1 MNIGLV
7 SVRYARALLKFAE
20 NNNKAEEIYEQAK
33 FLQDIFAK
41 TKALHTALHNPL
53 IPLKKKRELIITA
66 SGEGVSDIFIKFIDL
81 LLKNDRQ
88 DCLQSIVLQ
97 YQELYN
103 NSKNI
108 LRGKLIT
115 AIEIDDTTM
124 SHLAKSV
131 EHKIEGNLE
140 LEKIVDPSIL
150 GGFILELDY
159 IRWDASLI
167 RQLNSIKQQY
177 IERNRRI
184 V

>member
-1 MNIGLV
+1 MNIGLI
-7 SVRYARALLKFAE
+7 SVRYATALSKFAE
-20 NNNKAEEIYEQAK
+20 NNNVETEIYEQAK
-33 FLQDIFAK
+33 FLQNIFVN
-41 TKALHTALHNPL
+41 TKALHTALDNPL
-53 IPLKKKRELIITA
+53 IPKAKKRQFIITA
-66 SGEGVSDIFIKFIDL
+66 SGEGISDVFIKFIDL
-81 LLKNDRQ
+81 LLENNRQ
-88 DCLQSIVLQ
+88 DCLQSIMLQ

-103 NSKNI
+103 ESKNI

-115 AIEIDDTTM
+115 AVEIDDTTM
-124 SHLAKSV
+124 SHLKNSV
-131 EHKIEGNLE
+131 EHKVEGELE

-150 GGFILELDY
+150 GGFILELDF

>member
-1 MNIGLV
+1 MNIGLI

-20 NNNKAEEIYEQAK
+20 NNNVETEIYEQAK
-33 FLQDIFAK
+33 FLQNIFAN
-41 TKALHTALHNPL
+41 TKALHTALDNPL
-53 IPLKKKRELIITA
+53 IPKAKKRQFIITA
-66 SGEGVSDIFIKFIDL
+66 SGEGISDVFIKFIDL
-81 LLKNDRQ
+81 LLENNRQ
-88 DCLQSIVLQ
+88 DCLQSIMIQ

-103 NSKNI
+103 ESKNI

-115 AIEIDDTTM
+115 AVEIDDTTM
-124 SHLAKSV
+124 SHLKNSV
-131 EHKIEGNLE
+131 EHKVEGELE

-150 GGFILELDY
+150 GGFILELDF

>member
-1 MNIGLV
+1 MNIGLI

-20 NNNKAEEIYEQAK
+20 NNNVETEIYEQAK
-33 FLQDIFAK
+33 FLQNIFAN
-41 TKALHTALHNPL
+41 TKALHTALDNPL
-53 IPLKKKRELIITA
+53 IPKAKKRQFIITA
-66 SGEGVSDIFIKFIDL
+66 SGEGISDVFIKFIDL
-81 LLKNDRQ
+81 LLENNRQ
-88 DCLQSIVLQ
+88 DCLQSIMLQ

-103 NSKNI
+103 ESKNI

-115 AIEIDDTTM
+115 AVEIDDTTM
-124 SHLAKSV
+124 SHLKNSV
-131 EHKIEGNLE
+131 EHKVEGELE

-150 GGFILELDY
+150 GGFILELDF

-167 RQLNSIKQQY
+167 RQINSIKQQY

>member
-1 MNIGLV
+1 MNIGLI

-20 NNNKAEEIYEQAK
+20 NNNVETEIYEQAK
-33 FLQDIFAK
+33 FLQNIFAN
-41 TKALHTALHNPL
+41 TKALHTALDNPL
-53 IPLKKKRELIITA
+53 IPKAKKRQFIITA
-66 SGEGVSDIFIKFIDL
+66 SGEGISDVFIKFIDL
-81 LLKNDRQ
+81 LLENNRQ
-88 DCLQSIVLQ
+88 DCLQSIMLQ
-97 YQELYN
+97 YQQLYN
-103 NSKNI
+103 ESKDI

-115 AIEIDDTTM
+115 AVEIDDTTM
-124 SHLAKSV
+124 SHLKNSV
-131 EHKIEGNLE
+131 EHKVEGELE

-150 GGFILELDY
+150 GGFILELDF